1 MTSKRKSPEAD
12 FQKNLVDFI
21 RLNAP
26 KVIVFHPYNNGVN
39 RNHQMKMKRLGV
51 LAGIPDLVMIKPGGI
66 VYLLEL
72 KAGKGELRDSQKEIR
87 DHCDHNGIPWASAR
101 SYDEA
106 IHWLKDWGLISARVA
121 A

>member
-1 MTSKRKSPEAD
+1 MTLKRKSPEAD
-12 FQKNLVDFI
+12 FQKTLVEFI

-51 LAGIPDLVMIKPGGI
+51 LAGIPDLVIIKPGGN

-72 KAGKGELRDSQKEIR
+72 KAGKGSLQASQKEIR

-101 SYDEA
+101 SYGEA
-106 IHWLKDWGLISARVA
+106 MYWLKEWGVARASVA

>member
-1 MTSKRKSPEAD
+1 MTKKRKAPEAE

-26 KVIVFHPYNNGVN
+26 KAIVFHPYNNGVN
-39 RNHQMKMKRLGV
+39 RNHQVKMKRLGV
-51 LAGIPDLVMIKPGGI
+51 LAGIPDLVIIKPGGMTHF
-66 VYLLEL
+66 LEL
-72 KAGKGELRDSQKEIR
+72 KSGTGSLRDSQKEIR
-87 DHCDHNGIPWASAR
+87 DHCDHNDIPWASAH

-106 IHWLKDWGLISARVA
+106 IYWLKEWGIVRARVA

>member
-1 MTSKRKSPEAD
+1 MTLKRKSPEAD
-12 FQKNLVDFI
+12 FQRHLVDFI

-26 KVIVFHPYNNGVN
+26 KVLVFHPHNNGVN

-51 LAGIPDLVMIKPGGI
+51 LAGIPDLVIIEPGGR

-72 KAGKGELRDSQKEIR
+72 KSGTGSLTESQKEIR
-87 DHCDHNGIPWASAR
+87 EHCDANSIPWASAR

-106 IHWLKDWGLISARVA
+106 IVWLKTWGLIKARVA